1 MFMLIW
7 NNIARRRTQSALTV
21 TITALTVLVFVMVMG
36 IFQTVTQG
44 LALSR
49 ERLGADAIL
58 MPKYSNAKGD
68 DLLFT
73 AMPENIYMPIET
85 VEQAKQLDGIAA
97 MCPQFYCQT
106 LALGCCDPGEEARIV
121 GYDSDSD
128 FILKPYLDEGA
139 QDGINDSELI
149 VGHNYED
156 DDLVGYNYM
165 ILGRVFK
172 VVSMLQPTGTGM
184 DSTFFMDIKT
194 AQDMCLESEV
204 LRENW
209 TKRDPHDYISV
220 IMIKFEEGVE
230 PDAFV
235 RQVEESGM
243 EAKVLLTGE
252 TISSLQSQLEVT
264 MKVMFVLWLASL
276 LIAVLS
282 LVGRFNALAKERKK
296 EIGLLRAIGLKKNQ
310 VFSLIIGETCTMALM
325 GGLLGSAV
333 ALVCMDP
340 VIEMLK
346 NAFKLSPSVW
356 TTSLALLC
364 GAAGIMLAVVL
375 GFASAVTPALKPP
388 ARTAGRAR
396 SSGKAERR
404 G

>member
-7 NNIARRRTQSALTV
+7 NNIARRRTQSTLTV
-21 TITALTVLVFVMVMG
+21 TITALTVMVFVMVMG
-36 IFQTVTQG
+36 IFQTVNQG

-73 AMPENIYMPIET
+73 AMPENIYMPIEV
-85 VEQAKQLDGIAA
+85 VEQAKQLDGVAA
-97 MCPQFYCQT
+97 MSPQFYCQT

-121 GYDSDSD
+121 GYDPETD
-128 FILKPYLDEGA
+128 FILKPYLDEEH
-139 QDGINDSELI
+139 QNGISPEQVI
-149 VGHNYED
+149 VGNAYED
-156 DDLVGYNYM
+156 EDLVGMNYM
-165 ILGRVFK
+165 VLGRIFK
-172 VVSMLQPTGTGM
+172 VVSVLQPTGTGM
-184 DSTFFMDIKT
+184 DSTFFVDWRV
-194 AQDMCLESEV
+194 AQDLCLESEV

-209 TKRDPHDYISV
+209 TKKDPHDYISV
-220 IMIKFEEGVE
+220 IMIKFEEGVD

-243 EAKVLLTGE
+243 EAKCLLTGD
-252 TISSLQSQLEVT
+252 TISDLQSQLEVT
-264 MKVMFVLWLASL
+264 MKVMFALWAASL

-296 EIGLLRAIGLKKNQ
+296 EIGLLRAIGLKKGQ
-310 VFSLIIGETCTMALM
+310 VFGLIIGETCTMALM
-325 GGLLGSAV
+325 GGLLGSGI

-356 TTSLALLC
+356 TASLALLC
-364 GAAGIMLAVVL
+364 GAAGVALAALL
-375 GFASAVTPALKPP
+375 GFAAAVSPAWKSASMDPQ
-388 ARTAGRAR
+388 TAITQG
-396 SSGKAERR
+396 EVN
-404 G
+404 

>member
-1 MFMLIW
+1 MLMLIW
-7 NNIARRRTQSALTV
+7 NNIARRRTQSTLTV
-21 TITALTVLVFVMVMG
+21 TITALTVMVFVMVMG

-73 AMPENIYMPIET
+73 AMPENIYMPIEV

-139 QDGINDSELI
+139 QNGINDSELI

-156 DDLVGYNYM
+156 DELVGFNYM

-220 IMIKFEEGVE
+220 IMIKFEEGVD
-230 PDAFV
+230 PNAFV

-282 LVGRFNALAKERKK
+282 LIGRFNALAKERKK
-296 EIGLLRAIGLKKNQ
+296 EIGLLRAIGLKKGQ
-310 VFSLIIGETCTMALM
+310 VFGLIIGETCTMALM
-325 GGLLGSAV
+325 GGLLGSTI

-364 GAAGIMLAVVL
+364 GAAGIALAVVL
-375 GFASAVTPALKPP
+375 GFASAVTPAMKSASMDPQ
-388 ARTAGRAR
+388 AAITQG
-396 SSGKAERR
+396 EVN
-404 G
+404 

>member
-36 IFQTVTQG
+36 IFQTVNQG

-73 AMPENIYMPIET
+73 AMPENIYMPIEV
-85 VEQAKQLDGIAA
+85 VEQAKQLKGVAA
-97 MCPQFYCQT
+97 MSPQFYCQT
-106 LALGCCDPGEEARIV
+106 LALGCCDPGEEARII
-121 GYDSDSD
+121 GYDPETD
-128 FILKPYLDEGA
+128 FILKPYLDEEHKN
-139 QDGINDSELI
+139 GINQEQVI
-149 VGHNYED
+149 VGNAYED
-156 DDLVGYNYM
+156 EDLVGMNYM
-165 ILGRVFK
+165 ILGRIFK
-172 VVSMLQPTGTGM
+172 VVAALQPTGTGM
-184 DSTFFMDIKT
+184 DSTFFMDWRT

-204 LRENW
+204 LRQDW

-220 IMIKFEEGVE
+220 IMIKFEEGVDPE
-230 PDAFV
+230 AFV

-243 EAKVLLTGE
+243 EAKCLLTGE

-264 MKVMFVLWLASL
+264 MQVMFALWAASL

-296 EIGLLRAIGLKKNQ
+296 EIGLLRAIGLKKGQ
-310 VFSLIIGETCTMALM
+310 VFGLIIGETCTMALM
-325 GGLLGSAV
+325 GGVLGSGI
-333 ALVCMDP
+333 ALICMDP
-340 VIEMLK
+340 VIEILK

-364 GAAGIMLAVVL
+364 GAAGVVLAVAL
-375 GFASAVTPALKPP
+375 GFAAAVSPAWKSASMDPQAAITQGEVK
-388 ARTAGRAR
+388 
-396 SSGKAERR
+396 
-404 G
+404 

>member
-7 NNIARRRTQSALTV
+7 NNNARRRTQSALTV

-36 IFQTVTQG
+36 IFQTVNQG

-73 AMPENIYMPIET
+73 AMPENIYMPIEV
-85 VEQAKQLDGIAA
+85 VEQAKQLKGVAA
-97 MCPQFYCQT
+97 MSPQFYCQT
-106 LALGCCDPGEEARIV
+106 LALGCCDPGEEARII
-121 GYDSDSD
+121 GYDPETD
-128 FILKPYLDEGA
+128 FILKPYLDEEHKN
-139 QDGINDSELI
+139 GINQEQVI
-149 VGHNYED
+149 VGNAYED
-156 DDLVGYNYM
+156 EDLIGMNYM
-165 ILGRVFK
+165 ILGRIFK
-172 VVSMLQPTGTGM
+172 VVAALQPTGTGM
-184 DSTFFMDIKT
+184 DSTFFMDWRT

-204 LRENW
+204 LRQDW

-220 IMIKFEEGVE
+220 IMIKFEEGVDPE
-230 PDAFV
+230 AFV

-243 EAKVLLTGE
+243 EAKCLLTGE

-264 MKVMFVLWLASL
+264 MQVMFALWAASL

-296 EIGLLRAIGLKKNQ
+296 EIGLLRAIGLKKGQ
-310 VFSLIIGETCTMALM
+310 VFGLIIGETCTMALM
-325 GGLLGSAV
+325 GGVLGSGI
-333 ALVCMDP
+333 ALICMDP
-340 VIEMLK
+340 VIEILK

-364 GAAGIMLAVVL
+364 GAAGVVLAVAL
-375 GFASAVTPALKPP
+375 GFAAAVSPAWKSASMDPQAAITQGEVN
-388 ARTAGRAR
+388 
-396 SSGKAERR
+396 
-404 G
+404 

>member
-7 NNIARRRTQSALTV
+7 NNIARRRTQSTLTV
-21 TITALTVLVFVMVMG
+21 TITALTVAVFVMVMG
-36 IFQTVTQG
+36 IFQTVNQG

-58 MPKYSNAKGD
+58 MPKYSAAKGD

-73 AMPENIYMPIET
+73 AIPENIYMPIEV
-85 VEQAKQLDGIAA
+85 VEQAKQLDGVAA
-97 MCPQFYCQT
+97 MSPQFYCQT

-121 GYDSDSD
+121 GYDPETD
-128 FILKPYLDEGA
+128 FILKPYLDEEH
-139 QDGINDSELI
+139 QDGINQEQVI
-149 VGHNYED
+149 VGNAYED
-156 DDLVGYNYM
+156 EDLVGMNYM
-165 ILGRVFK
+165 ILGRIFK
-172 VVSMLQPTGTGM
+172 VVSVLEPTGTGM
-184 DSTFFMDIKT
+184 DSTFFMDWRV

-209 TKRDPHDYISV
+209 TKKDPHDYISV
-220 IMIKFEEGVE
+220 IMIKFEEGVD

-243 EAKVLLTGE
+243 EAKCLLTGD
-252 TISSLQSQLEVT
+252 TISDLQSQLEVT
-264 MKVMFVLWLASL
+264 MKVMFALWAASL

-296 EIGLLRAIGLKKNQ
+296 EIGLLRAIGLKKGQ
-310 VFSLIIGETCTMALM
+310 VFGLIIGETCTMALM
-325 GGLLGSAV
+325 GGVLGSAV
-333 ALVCMDP
+333 ALICMDP

-356 TTSLALLC
+356 STSLALLC
-364 GAAGIMLAVVL
+364 GAAGVLLAVVL
-375 GFASAVTPALKPP
+375 GFAAAVTPAWKSASMDPQ
-388 ARTAGRAR
+388 AAITQG
-396 SSGKAERR
+396 EVN
-404 G
+404 